1 MSGTFL
7 KCIISIALKGD
18 LVEVSKNS
26 IFFFTLFLTGAG
38 RGDEK
43 TMQNWKKKSDYLRSF
58 IILQTCHSHCSENKC
73 ETYGLG

>member
-1 MSGTFL
+1 MSGTFS

-26 IFFFTLFLTGAG
+26 IFFTLFLMGAG

-43 TMQNWKKKSDYLRSF
+43 TMQNWKKKKV
-58 IILQTCHSHCSENKC
+58 II
-73 ETYGLG
+73 

>member
-1 MSGTFL
+1 MSGTFS

-26 IFFFTLFLTGAG
+26 IFFTLFLMGAG

-43 TMQNWKKKSDYLRSF
+43 TMQNWKEKKGDYLRSF
-58 IILQTCHSHCSENKC
+58 IVLQTCHSHCSENKC

>member
-26 IFFFTLFLTGAG
+26 IFFSLYF
-38 RGDEK
+38 
-43 TMQNWKKKSDYLRSF
+43 
-58 IILQTCHSHCSENKC
+58 
-73 ETYGLG
+73 